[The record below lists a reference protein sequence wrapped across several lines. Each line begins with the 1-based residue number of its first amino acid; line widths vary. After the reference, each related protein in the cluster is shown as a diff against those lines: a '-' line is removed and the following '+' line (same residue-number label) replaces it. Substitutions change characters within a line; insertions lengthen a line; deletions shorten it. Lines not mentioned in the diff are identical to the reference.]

1 LVEFKQFVI
10 IVLFNFNFLIIA
22 EFINYF
28 LSFILKELIIE
39 FYLISFNP
47 KSLIIFNLI
56 QLDFKHLIIK
66 EFLVKLISFRLFIV
80 LISLLK
86 DFVIQL
92 LSQ

>member
-1 LVEFKQFVI
+1 MVEFKQFVI

>member
-1 LVEFKQFVI
+1 MVEFKQFVI
-10 IVLFNFNFLIIA
+10 IVLFNFNFFIIA

-39 FYLISFNP
+39 LYLILFNP
-47 KSLIIFNLI
+47 KSFIIFNLL

-66 EFLVKLISFRLFIV
+66 ELLVKLISLRLFIV

-92 LSQ
+92 LTQ